1 MEHKNIKYLTAKDVM
16 DCKVVMIDGLATAK
30 EAVLLMRKENVNVL
44 IVKKR
49 DQGDAYGIVVV
60 NDLVKGVI
68 IPDRKSEEVNVYE
81 IMSKPVISVPADMNI
96 RYVPRLMMK
105 AGVRVAPVI
114 DQNEYVG
121 MISFTN
127 LILANMEF

>member
-1 MEHKNIKYLTAKDVM
+1 MDNKDIKYLTAKDVM
-16 DCKVVMIDGLATAK
+16 EPKVVLIDGLATAK
-30 EAVLLMRKENVNVL
+30 EAVSLMRKENVNVL

-49 DQGDAYGIVVV
+49 DKGDAYGIVVV

-68 IPDRKSEEVNVYE
+68 IPDRKSDEVNVYE

-105 AGVRVAPVI
+105 AGIRVAPVI
-114 DQNEYVG
+114 EQNEYIG

-127 LILANMEF
+127 LILDNMEF